1 MENKYI
7 EHIKNLGLDIDDKK
21 AALLDD
27 FADLVWQKKDDVNI
41 TSVKTK
47 DEIYSR
53 HLLDGAVGA
62 SIIKNLSPNKTILD
76 AGAGAGYIGIVIKIL
91 LGDEVEIFLAESVE
105 RKCIFMNYAVL
116 KLNLKNTEV
125 LNARLGQQEITEKFD
140 IVIQRAMGQI
150 NDIMPICST
159 LIKDGGY
166 FLSYL
171 AEETFASK
179 EILEKSKMQLV
190 EDKKYPLPN
199 SDKKRKITVYKK

>member
-7 EHIKNLGLDIDDKK
+7 EHIKNLGLDIDNKK
-21 AALLDD
+21 ISLLDN

-41 TSVKTK
+41 TSVKSK
-47 DEIYSR
+47 DEIYTR

-62 SIIKNLSPNKTILD
+62 SVIKNLIPNKKILD

-91 LGDEVEIFLAESVE
+91 LDENVEIFLAESVE
-105 RKCIFMNYAVL
+105 RKCVFMNYAIL
-116 KLNLKNTEV
+116 KLNLKNIEV
-125 LNARLGQQEITEKFD
+125 LNTRIGQVEPKEKFD

-159 LIKDGGY
+159 MLKNGGY

-171 AEETFASK
+171 AEETFASD
-179 EILEKSKMQLV
+179 EILEKSKMQLID
-190 EDKKYPLPN
+190 DKKYPLPN
-199 SDKKRKITVYKK
+199 SEKKRKIAVYKK